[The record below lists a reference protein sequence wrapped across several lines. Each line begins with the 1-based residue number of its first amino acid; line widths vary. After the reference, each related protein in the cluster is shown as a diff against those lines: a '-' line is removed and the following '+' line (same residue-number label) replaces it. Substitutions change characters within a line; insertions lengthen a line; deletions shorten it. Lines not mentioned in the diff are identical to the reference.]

1 MTGLAAAFALLLVG
15 ALAAALCGRR
25 SGAAAGAAV
34 ASAAGAAVAGLLSLL
49 PVLSGAPPL
58 VWESPWAMP
67 WGGLALR
74 VDPLSAFF
82 ALFVLVLAVP
92 FAAYGK
98 GYLSHHGPSGWTS
111 LSWSFYLLLVAAMVL
126 VVTADD
132 GFLLLLAWEG
142 MAVSSLFL
150 VLHDHEKEEVRRDGL
165 VYAVA
170 AHLGA
175 AALVALFA
183 LWGARAGSLRYEALA
198 AAAPGGRL
206 AWVLFLLAL
215 AGFGSKAGLVPFH
228 IWLPRAHP
236 AAPSHVSALLSGV
249 MVKMG
254 VYGLMRVLLLMGP
267 PRASWGFVLMGVGA
281 ASALGGVVYALA
293 QRDLKRLLAYSTVEN
308 VGIITLALGAA
319 FTARAAGM
327 PGVAALC
334 AGGAL
339 LHTLNHGLFK
349 GLLFCAGGA
358 AAQAAGSRDLES
370 LGGLLRRMP
379 LTGAGFLAGAAALCA
394 LPPLNGFAGEFLL
407 YAGLLRGGFEGR
419 GAAAGVLFF
428 AVPALALCGGL
439 ALACFAKAAGV
450 AFLGEPRSAGAAA
463 ARDGSAWM
471 TAPVLA
477 LAGACL
483 AAGLGA
489 PFLLPWIARPAS
501 VLAVAT
507 GPLLW
512 PVWEGVLTGVS
523 LAGGGLLA
531 LLCALL
537 LLRRLLLGGRPAGA
551 AGTWGC
557 GYTAPTERMQYSGA
571 SFSAPLLDPVAPLLR
586 PHLHLRRPEGFFP
599 RSASFASH
607 WEDLADRYLYGPLF
621 GGIARL
627 ASALRPLQQGRL
639 QIYLFYILMTL
650 LALLVWG
657 ALS

>member
-1 MTGLAAAFALLLVG
+1 VTALATAFALLLGG
-15 ALAAALCGRR
+15 ALLAALCGRGDR
-25 SGAAAGAAV
+25 WAAWVAVVSTAGAAAV
-34 ASAAGAAVAGLLSLL
+34 ALPALL
-49 PVLSGAPPL
+49 PVLGGAGPL
-58 VWESPWAMP
+58 VGESPWAMP
-67 WGGLALR
+67 WGSLVLR

-98 GYLSHHGPSGWTS
+98 GYLAHHGPSGWGS
-111 LSWSFYLLLVAAMVL
+111 LSWSFYLLLVAAMLL
-126 VVTADD
+126 VVTAGD

-150 VLHDHEKEEVRRDGL
+150 VLHDHGKEEVRRDGL

-183 LWGARAGSLRYEALA
+183 LWGPRAGSLRFDALA
-198 AAAPGGRL
+198 AAPPGGRM

-215 AGFGSKAGLVPFH
+215 VGFGSKAGLVPFH
-228 IWLPRAHP
+228 VWLPRAHP

-254 VYGLMRVLLLMGP
+254 IYGLMRVLPLMGP
-267 PRASWGFVLMGVGA
+267 PRAAFGYVLMGVGA
-281 ASALGGVVYALA
+281 ASALGAVVYALA

-308 VGIITLALGAA
+308 VGIITLGLGAA
-319 FTARAAGM
+319 FVARAAGM

-334 AGGAL
+334 AAGAL

-358 AAQAAGSRDLES
+358 AAQATGSRDLEGM
-370 LGGLLRRMP
+370 GGLLRRMP
-379 LTGAGFLAGAAALCA
+379 LTGAGFLVGTAALCA

-407 YAGLLRGGFEGR
+407 YAGLLQGGYEGH

-439 ALACFAKAAGV
+439 ALACFAKASGV
-450 AFLGEPRSAGAAA
+450 AFLGEPRSAGASA
-463 ARDGSAWM
+463 ARDGSIWM
-471 TAPVLA
+471 TAPVLL
-477 LAGACL
+477 LAAACM

-489 PFLLPWIARPAS
+489 PFLLPWIARPAMI
-501 VLAVAT
+501 LAEAS
-507 GPLLW
+507 GPLLR
-512 PVWEGVLTGVS
+512 PVGEGFLTGVS

-537 LLRRLLLGGRPAGA
+537 LLRRLLLSGRPVGA

-557 GYTAPTERMQYSGA
+557 GYTAPTARMQYTGS

-586 PHLHLRRPEGFFP
+586 PHVHLKRPEGLFP
-599 RSASFASH
+599 RVASFASQ

-621 GGIARL
+621 SGVARL

-650 LALLVWG
+650 LALLAWG